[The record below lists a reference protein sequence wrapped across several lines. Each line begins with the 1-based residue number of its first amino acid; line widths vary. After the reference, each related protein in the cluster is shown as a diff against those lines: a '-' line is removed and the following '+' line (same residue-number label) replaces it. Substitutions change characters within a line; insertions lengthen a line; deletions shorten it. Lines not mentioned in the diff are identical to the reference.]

1 MGRQKQ
7 ARPKRNL
14 HATISESINTQEENK
29 KNKKPRRVVI
39 SEDIDEIDCNDSISV
54 DDESNSLSLEELFEK
69 AVDDLFSDDSDV
81 IRKVQD
87 PSHLDAIIQW
97 LLNSNGSTVNGTH
110 VIKAILDFEMLEM
123 YVRRQTKASLEATSH
138 CIFRQCLQSGNV
150 SFEVFF
156 FLTSMAYERA
166 SPMVVLD
173 NLLGTNNV
181 ERRRNQALTVYATD
195 TLCLFDIISFTYV
208 TF

>member
-14 HATISESINTQEENK
+14 HATISESINTQEENNNNK
-29 KNKKPRRVVI
+29 KKKPRRVVI
-39 SEDIDEIDCNDSISV
+39 SEEIDEIDCNDSISV

-69 AVDDLFSDDSDV
+69 AVDNLFSDDSDV

-97 LLNSNGSTVNGTH
+97 LLNSNGSTVNGPH

-123 YVRRQTKASLEATSH
+123 YVRRQTKAALEPTSH
-138 CIFRQCLQSGNV
+138 CIFRQCLKLS
-150 SFEVFF
+150 
-156 FLTSMAYERA
+156 L
-166 SPMVVLD
+166 
-173 NLLGTNNV
+173 
-181 ERRRNQALTVYATD
+181 
-195 TLCLFDIISFTYV
+195 IHI
-208 TF
+208 